1 MAGLSRELGIDLGT
15 LNTRIAEGKNV
26 LLQEPTV
33 AAILIEELKL
43 VEIGKAALDMLGR
56 VPDNIEV
63 NRPMRHGVIAEFEIT
78 ENLLRE
84 WVRQVTGR
92 MLLFRPRLMI
102 TIPFGVTSVERRA
115 VYEVGLGAGSRDV
128 NLIQQPLAAAIGV
141 DLPIGTPTGNM
152 IICLGGGTSQAAVL
166 AMNGVVSGQ
175 TTSVAGLR
183 LDDAIIDYVRKKYG
197 LIIGQST
204 AEQLKIQIGAA
215 IPQDDQ
221 QSMDIQGQDQVSGL
235 PRPATLTTDEIV
247 EAIQEPL
254 REISDTIRRVLEKT
268 PPELISDIID
278 HGVALC
284 GGTSLMLG
292 IDRYLTSIL
301 GIPAYLV
308 DNPTTCTVEGAAKAF
323 SMLEVL
329 SRNLPPK
336 A

>member
-15 LNTRIAEGKNV
+15 FNTRIAEGKNI
-26 LLQEPTV
+26 LIQEPTV
-33 AAILIEELKL
+33 VAILLDELKL
-43 VEIGKAALDMLGR
+43 VEIGKTALDMMGR

-63 NRPMRHGVIAEFEIT
+63 NRPMRFGVIAEYEIT

-84 WVRQVTGR
+84 LVRQVTGR

-115 VYEVGLGAGSRDV
+115 VYEAGLGAGSRDV

-166 AMNGVVSGQ
+166 AMNGIVTAK
-175 TTSVAGLR
+175 TTRVAGLR
-183 LDDAIIDYVRKKYG
+183 LDEAIIDYVRKKYG
-197 LIIGQST
+197 LIIGQPT
-204 AEQLKIQIGAA
+204 AEQLKIRIGAA
-215 IPQDDQ
+215 VPQDDQ
-221 QSMDIQGQDQVSGL
+221 QSIEIQGQDQVSGL
-235 PRPATLTTDEIV
+235 PKPATLTTDEIV
-247 EAIQEPL
+247 EAIQPPL
-254 REISDTIRRVLEKT
+254 ENIADMIRKVLEST

-278 HGVALC
+278 RGVALC

-292 IDRYLTSIL
+292 IDRYLTKTL

-329 SRNLPPK
+329 SRNLPPR